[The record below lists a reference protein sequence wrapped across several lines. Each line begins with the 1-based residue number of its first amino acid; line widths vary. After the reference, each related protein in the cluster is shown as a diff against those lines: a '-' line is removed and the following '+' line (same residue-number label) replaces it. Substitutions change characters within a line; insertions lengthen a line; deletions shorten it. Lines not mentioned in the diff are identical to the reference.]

1 MEITTAGSENDGKKE
16 GASAEIAK
24 GMSRY
29 LQYLTLHNE
38 SDPNLTTDMNGAN
51 RNEYKEIFRRIKE
64 DDLPRLLPKFQKRLR
79 ENTIQ
84 DMAIFQSK
92 LFTARDRIKEK
103 IEEINH
109 SLYDIDYNK
118 DHYIEI
124 ECVETLNMEIKKFRQ
139 QLKNVQTAA
148 FPAVKTC
155 IMKRSFWKLRK
166 YWTASVSAARD
177 MRKMIENGQ
186 KWSPT

>member
-1 MEITTAGSENDGKKE
+1 M
-16 GASAEIAK
+16 AK
-24 GMSRY
+24 GMTHY

-38 SDPNLTTDMNGAN
+38 SDPNLTTDMNRAN

-92 LFTARDRIKEK
+92 LFTARDRIREK

-118 DHYIEI
+118 GHYIEI

-139 QLKNVQTAA
+139 QLKNAPTAA
-148 FPAVKTC
+148 FPAVMTF
-155 IMKRSFWKLRK
+155 IMRKNSWKSKKFW
-166 YWTASVSAARD
+166 TVSAPAGRD
-177 MRKMIENGQ
+177 RRRKTGNGPV
-186 KWSPT
+186 W